1 MRDDG
6 MKSVSFFLTPKKEI
20 VYLDMNSTMR
30 QAIEKME
37 YHRYTAIPLIDE
49 EGKYVGTLTEGDLLW
64 KLKNDKLDFDDVSK
78 IRLPEIKRK
87 VINTPVKI
95 DANMEELMDLALV
108 QNFVPV
114 IDDFGT
120 FIGIVTR
127 QDILSYLLNKDE

>member
-1 MRDDG
+1 